1 MNIQKTGKTIRL
13 TLGVLLTSCLSVSC
27 QTDKKANIVQAIAK
41 GIQVES
47 EYHYFSQ
54 EADKKIG
61 KTNYSLR
68 SKVEYDLNGDVLRLL
83 VYKPE
88 GVLEYGKEDLV
99 NDKNVLASYGYSFK
113 NKYTISEDGLFDS
126 NEKVIPTKRLER
138 NILSTKTD
146 DKVTLY
152 YLTLEL

>member
-1 MNIQKTGKTIRL
+1 MNIQKTGKIIRL
-13 TLGVLLTSCLSVSC
+13 TLFVIFASYLSVSC
-27 QTDKKANIVQAIAK
+27 QTDKKVNTVQAIAK

-47 EYHYFSQ
+47 EDYYFSE

-61 KTNYSLR
+61 ETNYSLR

-99 NDKNVLASYGYSFK
+99 NDKNVLTSYGYSFK

-126 NEKVIPTKRLER
+126 NEKVVPTEKLER

-146 DKVTLY
+146 NKVTFY
-152 YLTLEL
+152 FFTLE